1 MNGDARSTGWY
12 ERLVSNPH
20 IEAVVIAND
29 QGQIVHSSRVLR
41 SDQETLASVF
51 QAMEVLAQ
59 VLVQE
64 FRIGA
69 ARLIQVTTDSGHI
82 LLLPLAN
89 STCFLVVEVAR
100 TAPLLLLMVEL
111 ERVVA
116 EVDPLD
122 LVALQHLDEV
132 DSSDSG
138 LDAAELIDAVQEW
151 LRNRPARGS

>member
-1 MNGDARSTGWY
+1 MSGDARSAGWY

-29 QGQIVHSSRVLR
+29 QGQILHSTRLLR
-41 SDQETLASVF
+41 SDQETLASMF

-69 ARLIQVTTDSGHI
+69 ARMIQVTTDSSHI
-82 LLLPLAN
+82 LLLPLAE

-116 EVDPLD
+116 EVDPVD
-122 LVALQHLDEV
+122 LAALQHMSIIEPP
-132 DSSDSG
+132 DSE

-151 LRNRPARGS
+151 LRNRPTRDL